1 VPEAYLSIVG
11 DGPERVA
18 LEQLRDTLGLQDRVR
33 FLGPLPRADALGLMR
48 AADIVILSSAWENF
62 PHGVVEAL
70 AVGTPVVATRVGGV
84 PEVVVDGQ
92 NGLLVEPGD
101 AAGFGA
107 ALRRLLDDEPLRL
120 RLADRAAASVER
132 YSADEIYGRLEA
144 ILERAAR

>member
-1 VPEAYLSIVG
+1 VPEAHLSIVG
-11 DGPERVA
+11 DGPDRPRLER
-18 LEQLRDTLGLQDRVR
+18 LRDELALGDRVR
-33 FLGPLPRADALGLMR
+33 FLGSRSRADALGLMR

-84 PEVVVDGQ
+84 PEVVVDGE
-92 NGLLVEPGD
+92 NGLLVEHGD

-107 ALRRLLDDEPLRL
+107 ALRKLLDDEPLRR
-120 RLADRAAASVER
+120 RLADRAAASVAR

-144 ILERAAR
+144 ILARAAR